1 MFLKGGSD
9 NDASL
14 VISRPYSR
22 GLWEISK
29 CEVIEGLEDDT
40 AVVALDLQGKYCV
53 KLRNDNQSLLFFMTS
68 NVQWLPQC

>member
-14 VISRPYSR
+14 VITDLTLEDYGRY
-22 GLWEISK
+22 K

-40 AVVALDLQGKYCV
+40 AVVALDLQGKYRV
-53 KLRNDNQSLLFFMTS
+53 KLRNDNYSLLFFS
-68 NVQWLPQC
+68 